1 MSFLEIRSWNLRKLE
16 TMLPLFTLPLTSFR
30 FGFAGRQLLHVL
42 QHLLQLISQ
51 MDLEILASKDAV
63 EALVAA
69 SKFGDM
75 SNRKDL
81 LRFAAKLHRDPQQE
95 DTQAMIVHRNSVLL
109 RLCKKIPESQCVI
122 QEFLDRPFTQPNPRL
137 HSLLGLLHL
146 SQAENWAYQFSHQKV
161 YFEAQK
167 WGPGDDPSAM
177 QLYVLRTKFKV
188 LGQSYKGERLFED
201 AKSAFEGCLAAMKPQ
216 DSERFLIISHLADMY
231 CEVEYL
237 KRKELAIPDAAY
249 LDEAEK
255 VVRPEIEHLRT
266 SSRHPRHLRRLLLS
280 LLEIEMIRGRRSV
293 AECLIEE
300 LLATYNNI
308 TVPDINDQVGHVR
321 ALIAWARISEPSEAV
336 VRWRIALQWN
346 KTYNPS
352 EEDVFTCGVI
362 FLFISLAHFQI
373 GHADDSR
380 ASFDRAAE
388 IISSKQPQF
397 LIPGVGTY
405 LYDFVRQELLLVAG
419 WSLKLL

>member
-1 MSFLEIRSWNLRKLE
+1 MSFLEIRSSNLRKLE
-16 TMLPLFTLPLTSFR
+16 TMLPLFTLPLISFR
-30 FGFAGRQLLHVL
+30 FGFVGRQLLHVL
-42 QHLLQLISQ
+42 QHLLRLILE

-69 SKFGDM
+69 SKFGNM
-75 SNRKDL
+75 SDREDL
-81 LRFAAKLHRDPQQE
+81 LKFAAKLQKDPQQK

-109 RLCKKIPESQCVI
+109 RLCKKISDSQCVI
-122 QEFLDRPFTQPNPRL
+122 QEFLDRPFIQPNPRL

-167 WGPGDDPSAM
+167 WGPGDGASAM

-188 LGQSYKGERLFED
+188 LGQSYKGEGLFED
-201 AKSAFEGCLAAMKPQ
+201 AKSAFEGCLAVMKPQ
-216 DSERFLIISHLADMY
+216 DSERFLIKSHLADMY

-237 KRKELAIPDAAY
+237 KRKELAIPDAIY

-255 VVRPEIEHLRT
+255 LVSPDIKHLRN

-280 LLEIEMIRGRRSV
+280 LLEIEMIRGRQSV
-293 AECLIEE
+293 AERLIEE
-300 LLATYNNI
+300 VLASYNNI

-336 VRWRIALQWN
+336 VRWHTAFQWN

-352 EEDVFTCGVI
+352 EDDVFTCAVI
-362 FLFISLAHFQI
+362 FLFISLANYKI
-373 GHADDSR
+373 GNADESR
-380 ASFDRAAE
+380 ASFNRAAE
-388 IISSKQPQF
+388 IISRKQPQF
-397 LIPGVGTY
+397 LIPGVGSY
-405 LYDFVRQELLLVAG
+405 LYDFAQQELLLVAG
-419 WSLKLL
+419 WPLPR